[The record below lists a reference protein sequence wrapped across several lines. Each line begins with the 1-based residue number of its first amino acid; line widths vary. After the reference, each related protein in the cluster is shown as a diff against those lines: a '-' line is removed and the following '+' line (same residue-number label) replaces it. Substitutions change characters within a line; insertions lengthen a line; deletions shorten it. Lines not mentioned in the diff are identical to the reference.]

1 MEMGCAGGTPT
12 LHQQV
17 PVGCRVAR
25 HEGHLVVIV

>member
-1 MEMGCAGGTPT
+1 MEMGWASGPPC

-17 PVGCRVAR
+17 PIWRGVAC